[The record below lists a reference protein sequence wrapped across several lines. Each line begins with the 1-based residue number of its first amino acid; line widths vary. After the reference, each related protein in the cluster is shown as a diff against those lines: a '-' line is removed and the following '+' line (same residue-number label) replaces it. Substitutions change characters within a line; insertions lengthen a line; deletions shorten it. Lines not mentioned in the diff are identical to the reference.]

1 MRGEIIGLALSGDL
15 YLFPVKSVVWRV
27 LYAWQHTLPPG
38 TPLARVAGRA
48 RVTSKRI
55 TEALRTAVTY
65 IGPSLG
71 FLPEDISARSLR
83 AGGANALLLAKVD
96 TDVISLIGR
105 WRSDEM
111 LRYLHVQAAPL
122 MADYS
127 KRMLAHG
134 TYNLLPGQE
143 VPAYEVPMY

>member
-1 MRGEIIGLALSGDL
+1 MDMCTHRHKHAFFL
-15 YLFPVKSVVWRV
+15 
-27 LYAWQHTLPPG
+27 
-38 TPLARVAGRA
+38 
-48 RVTSKRI
+48 TSN
-55 TEALRTAVTY
+55 TLRTAVSY
-65 IGPSLG
+65 LGPSLG
-71 FLPEDISARSLR
+71 FRPEDVSARSLR
-83 AGGANALLLAKVD
+83 AGGANALLLARVD
-96 TDVISLIGR
+96 PDIISLIGR